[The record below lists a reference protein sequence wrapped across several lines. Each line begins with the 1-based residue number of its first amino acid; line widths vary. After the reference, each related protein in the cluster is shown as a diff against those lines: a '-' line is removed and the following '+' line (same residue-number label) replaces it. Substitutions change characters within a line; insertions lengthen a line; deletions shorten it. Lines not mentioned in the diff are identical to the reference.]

1 LPISKGFEVR
11 REDWVLCITS
21 MKQTNLASGF
31 RVVSLA
37 AVCLKDHT
45 RSFQALDVD
54 VNAEGQRCCLQ
65 NVLVTEGAISGQ
77 CML

>member
-1 LPISKGFEVR
+1 
-11 REDWVLCITS
+11 

>member
-1 LPISKGFEVR
+1 LPIAKGFEVR
-11 REDWVLCITS
+11 REDWVLCILT

-37 AVCLKDHT
+37 AVRRKDHT

-54 VNAEGQRCCLQ
+54 INAEGQRCCLQ
-65 NVLVTEGAISGQ
+65 NMLVTEGAISGQ